1 MSTELGLD
9 VLHGHCWPGPLGTTP
24 DLCVCFCPRLRASH
38 WHLVQSSSNLEREG
52 TVTPVTRNTLVL
64 RWVVRTNGCPY
75 PNPLLSCPDTWPG
88 PATASSRW
96 GWKGESF
103 LTPRAY
109 GFFLESIAAQAD
121 STHAHLPKGGHG
133 GIITTQK
140 LFLGLDQNE
149 GKSERYLVLFSLT
162 DCILRGL

>member
-1 MSTELGLD
+1 MSCTATAGLGPWAQHLTF
-9 VLHGHCWPGPLGTTP
+9 VCASVPGSVPPTGTSFSGP
-24 DLCVCFCPRLRASH
+24 
-38 WHLVQSSSNLEREG
+38 LEREG

-88 PATASSRW
+88 PVSASSRW